1 MSKKKQPQPSFRSQ
15 VLAEALEA
23 QDMAAVAFALRNDR
37 VVVPLLKA
45 GQRDKPTD
53 AGEVWT
59 YRQPESGRLA
69 LLLFSDAANKPAAL
83 PPVVGLQDGVWLHTF
98 LRTHGSEI
106 ETVFFDIAGPHPMQ
120 ATPDELL
127 RVLAL

>member
-1 MSKKKQPQPSFRSQ
+1 MPKKKPEFRSQ
-15 VLAEALEA
+15 VLAEALEQ

-37 VVVPLLKA
+37 MVVPLVKP
-45 GQRDKPTD
+45 GHRDKPTD
-53 AGEVWT
+53 VGEVWT
-59 YRQPESGRLA
+59 YRQPETGRLA
-69 LLLFSDAANKPAAL
+69 LLVFSDAANKPAAL
-83 PPVVGLQDGVWLHTF
+83 PPFVGLQDGAWLHTF
-98 LRTHGSEI
+98 LRTHGKDI